1 MTTVNRIDEET
12 FYSRVDDA
20 SDDDDEV
27 DDDNIEEVVIFKLLY
42 S

>member
-20 SDDDDEV
+20 SDDEV